1 MTNTTAKR
9 EFYVTKDGLAKLQAE
24 LEDLTKNQRPQVA
37 KELKE
42 AKEYGDLSENASWD
56 SAKDHQA
63 FVEGRI
69 AEVEQII
76 RHAVIIKAPRSSEKV
91 AIGSKV
97 HLELEEGKQIY
108 TIVGS
113 QEANPVEGRIS
124 NESPIGQALMGRSKG
139 EEIEINVPSGTMTY
153 KITHI
158 E

>member
-1 MTNTTAKR
+1 MSSNTTKR
-9 EFYVTKDGLAKLQAE
+9 EFYVTKEGLAKLQAE
-24 LEDLTKNQRPQVA
+24 LDDLTKNQRPQVA

-56 SAKDHQA
+56 TAKDHQA

-69 AEVEQII
+69 AEVEQIL
-76 RHAVIIKAPRSSEKV
+76 RHAVIIKAPRSTDKV

-97 HLELEEGKQIY
+97 HLELENGKQVY

-113 QEANPVEGRIS
+113 QEASPEEGRIS
-124 NESPIGQALMGRSKG
+124 NESPIGQALMGRAKG
-139 EEIEINVPSGTMTY
+139 EEVEINVPSGTMTY
-153 KITHI
+153 KIVHI